1 MKTTKAVDYGNCEE
15 KVINGTQERRD
26 ERELLSGR
34 GGESH
39 WAGDWGSWFG
49 SKGVHKRTWAD
60 LKERERNRIVDYP
73 GVIQA
78 AFPLVVFDFTLAE
91 MTGRLV

>member
-26 ERELLSGR
+26 EREMLSGR

-39 WAGDWGSWFG
+39 WAGDGAVG
-49 SKGVHKRTWAD
+49 LEVRVCTRG
-60 LKERERNRIVDYP
+60 LGQI
-73 GVIQA
+73 
-78 AFPLVVFDFTLAE
+78 
-91 MTGRLV
+91 